1 MAGILHFETFLL
13 TGIMLNITPGNDTVF
28 ILARSI
34 GQGKRAG
41 VVSAL
46 GIGTG
51 NMIHTVLAAF
61 GLSII
66 IDQSVVLFNTIR
78 FAGAAYLLYV
88 GFRMLKDEKLVA
100 ENKSLEIASVSY
112 GKIYRDG
119 IVTNVLNPKVA
130 MFFISFLPQFIDPE
144 QQDAVWPFLALGGTF
159 ITTGTIWCLLLAVFA
174 DVILRKLKH
183 NQKVSSYINKL
194 CGMSLIALGLKL
206 LF

>member
-100 ENKSLEIASVSY
+100 ENKSLE
-112 GKIYRDG
+112 
-119 IVTNVLNPKVA
+119 
-130 MFFISFLPQFIDPE
+130 
-144 QQDAVWPFLALGGTF
+144 
-159 ITTGTIWCLLLAVFA
+159 
-174 DVILRKLKH
+174 
-183 NQKVSSYINKL
+183 
-194 CGMSLIALGLKL
+194 
-206 LF
+206 